1 MTALA
6 EPLPYLP
13 TQAELDAFFAGQ
25 ATTAWRWLG
34 AHAHPDGGFHFA
46 VWAPNAQAVAVMGDW
61 TDWQPRLI
69 EREGVFWAGL
79 QPDAKAGQ
87 LYKFQLVDAHGQVT
101 DRADP
106 YARAAELRPG
116 TASRLVGPT
125 EYRWNDEAWLTQ
137 RAQTPWRERPVAIYE
152 LHLGSWRRH
161 DGEPIGYR
169 GLAQP
174 LIHHVRSHGFTH
186 VEFLPVLEHPYDPS
200 WGYQV
205 TGYFAPTS
213 RWGTPDDLRYLID
226 ALHNAGIGVFLD
238 WVPAHFPRDGHAL
251 ARFDGTPLY
260 EDPNPQRGEH
270 PDWGTL
276 IFDYGRPEVASFL
289 LSSARYWLDAFH
301 ADGLRVDAVASM
313 LYLDYSR
320 GEGYW
325 TPNVHGGNWNLEA
338 IGFLQRLASEVFAA
352 VPGTV
357 CMAEESTAF
366 PGVTKPVHE
375 GGLGFAFK
383 WSMGWMHDSLA
394 FFGADPLGRPH
405 LHDRWT
411 FSTTYAFSEAYV
423 LPLSHDEVVH
433 GKGALVAKLGGAP
446 EYAVQQLG
454 LLLAWQ
460 WLHPGKKLLF
470 MGAELADTREW
481 NQDGALDWTLEQLA
495 DRQRLQQWLAALGRL
510 YQHQP
515 ALWFDANPQ
524 GFEWVEGANRGESI
538 LVFARQVPAD
548 ALSGL
553 PPNPHDAEP
562 RWQQLVCVLHATPV
576 LRKEQWIPMPALGK
590 WRLILASD
598 DATFGGARP
607 VRTQRSFAASTQ
619 WKRPQLR
626 CDLPPYGVLVF
637 AREPIA

>member
-1 MTALA
+1 MSAA
-6 EPLPYLP
+6 DQPYLP
-13 TQAELDAFFAGQ
+13 TQAELDQFFAGR
-25 ATTAWRWLG
+25 ATTAWRWMG
-34 AHAHPDGGFHFA
+34 AHPHPEGGFHFA
-46 VWAPNAQAVAVMGDW
+46 LWAPAAQCVAVMGDW
-61 TDWQPRLI
+61 NDWQPQPL
-69 EREGVFWAGL
+69 EQHGVFWAGH
-79 QPDAKAGQ
+79 ASAACAGQ
-87 LYKFQLVDAHGQVT
+87 LYKFQILDAEGNT
-101 DRADP
+101 SDRADP

-116 TASRLVGPT
+116 TASRLLGPSLHT
-125 EYRWNDEAWLTQ
+125 WQDSNWLAR
-137 RAQTPWRERPVAIYE
+137 RATTPWRERPMAIYE
-152 LHLGSWRRH
+152 LHLGSWLRH
-161 DGEPIGYR
+161 DGLAPGYR
-169 GLAQP
+169 ALAAP
-174 LIHHVRSHGFTH
+174 LVHHVRAYGFTH

-226 ALHNAGIGVFLD
+226 ALHNAGIGVILD

-251 ARFDGTPLY
+251 ARLDGTPLY
-260 EDPNPQRGEH
+260 EHPNPQRGEH

-289 LSSARYWLDAFH
+289 LSSARYWLEEFH

-320 GEGYW
+320 PPGQW
-325 TPNVHGGNWNLEA
+325 MPNQHGGNWNLEA
-338 IGFLQRLASEVFAA
+338 ITFLQRLSTEVFDA
-352 VPGTV
+352 VPGSV

-366 PGVTKPVHE
+366 PGVTKPVQE

-394 FFGADPLGRPH
+394 FFGTDPLGRPH

-411 FSTTYAFSEAYV
+411 FSTTYAFSEAFV

-433 GKGALVAKLGGAP
+433 GKRSLVGKLGGSPDHALL
-446 EYAVQQLG
+446 QLR

-470 MGAELADTREW
+470 MGAELAETVEW
-481 NQDGALDWTLEQLA
+481 NQDGSLDW
-495 DRQRLQQWLAALGRL
+495 RLQQDPQRQQLRHWLAALGWL

-515 ALWFDANPQ
+515 ALWFDANPH
-524 GFEWVEGANRGESI
+524 GFAWVEGSNSAESVLI
-538 LVFARQVPAD
+538 FARQLPEP
-548 ALSGL
+548 LSETL
-553 PPNPHDAEP
+553 PPNPHEAEP
-562 RWQQLVCVLHATPV
+562 RWRQLVCVVHATPV
-576 LRKEQWIPMPALGK
+576 LRAGQWIPMPVLGK

-598 DATFGGARP
+598 DAQFGGSRP
-607 VRTQRSFAASTQ
+607 ARTQRSFVASTQ

-637 AREPIA
+637 ARDPLPT